1 MNEMQYGRVT
11 AKELVEA
18 VHEMLSAAGIN
29 MELENRSLLQRT
41 ITLQEELK
49 DSKVAF
55 LLEQVRLQSNP
66 PYLKT
71 QIMIIMMKSKLRPSL
86 FFPFFFLLAGESRGF
101 HEGSRDGEITMGV

>member
-1 MNEMQYGRVT
+1 MQYGRVT

-29 MELENRSLLQRT
+29 MELENQSLLLRT

-55 LLEQVRLQSNP
+55 LLEQVR
-66 PYLKT
+66 YT
-71 QIMIIMMKSKLRPSL
+71 IKSFILRKHKL
-86 FFPFFFLLAGESRGF
+86 
-101 HEGSRDGEITMGV
+101 

>member
-1 MNEMQYGRVT
+1 MQYGRVT

-29 MELENRSLLQRT
+29 MELENQSLLLRT

-55 LLEQVRLQSNP
+55 LLEQVRLQSNL
-66 PYLKT
+66 PYLKH
-71 QIMIIMMKSKLRPSL
+71 KL
-86 FFPFFFLLAGESRGF
+86 
-101 HEGSRDGEITMGV
+101 

>member
-1 MNEMQYGRVT
+1 MIGFVLCDLQPVNEMQYGRVT

-29 MELENRSLLQRT
+29 MELENQSLLLRT

-55 LLEQVRLQSNP
+55 LLEQVR
-66 PYLKT
+66 YT
-71 QIMIIMMKSKLRPSL
+71 IKSFILRKHKL
-86 FFPFFFLLAGESRGF
+86 
-101 HEGSRDGEITMGV
+101 